1 LYRVLESTGRNAEER
16 SSDDRRFCEHFVRFD
31 CQCLQLPNCAIILT
45 HTVLLQLLCFFLI
58 LIVAVYVQY
67 KQICESGIGSE
78 IEWHRTF
85 LIYMDLVECQ
95 YQRSP
100 PPISAALFYDD
111 FCCYRITVSPNLL
124 KV

>member
-1 LYRVLESTGRNAEER
+1 MPRREAATTGVFVSILLGLTVNACSCLTVLLYLHS
-16 SSDDRRFCEHFVRFD
+16 
-31 CQCLQLPNCAIILT
+31 
-45 HTVLLQLLCFFLI
+45 VLLQLLCFFLI